1 MIVQPSNLFRR
12 RLLLAGAAGLAAGA
26 VSGVAHAR
34 GAAAVQPDIDGTK
47 VWGARSPQG
56 TVSVLQYRPSRLVVH
71 HTVSPNTT
79 DYSRAQAHSH
89 AHWVQDLHMDDNG
102 WVDTGYNFL
111 VSRGGWI
118 TEGRTGSLSA
128 LNGGRTFVLGAHTSG
143 QNTQAVGIACE
154 GQYHAGAQPPK
165 AQWDVLVALCAYA
178 CDQYGIA
185 STQIFGHKDYG
196 TTECPG
202 VYHDMLP
209 QLRAEVAAARS

>member
-1 MIVQPSNLFRR
+1 MHPSNRFRR

-26 VSGVAHAR
+26 VPGVAHAR

-47 VWGARSPQG
+47 VWGARPPQG
-56 TVSVLQYRPSRLVVH
+56 TVSVLQYRPSRIVVH
-71 HTVSPNTT
+71 HTVSANST

-102 WVDTGYNFL
+102 WVDTGYHFL

-118 TEGRTGSLSA
+118 TEGRTGSLTA
-128 LNGGRTFVLGAHTSG
+128 LTGGRTFVLGAHTSG
-143 QNTQAVGIACE
+143 QNTQALGIACE
-154 GQYHAGAQPPK
+154 GAYHAGAQPPQ
-165 AQWDVLVALCAYA
+165 AQWEVLVTLCAYA

-185 STQIFGHKDYG
+185 STQIYGHKDYG
-196 TTECPG
+196 TTQCPG